1 MGPGED
7 DVWDPPVSERSIG
20 LVRGRGGFVDWGRG
34 ATSTSFTNPII
45 PAGVWVRWEGD
56 GILRNPHRIG
66 RSLFC
71 WGW

>member
-1 MGPGED
+1 MGPTCKREEHWVGER
-7 DVWDPPVSERSIG
+7 EG
-20 LVRGRGGFVDWGRG
+20 GGFVDWGRG

>member
-1 MGPGED
+1 MGPTCKREEHWVGER
-7 DVWDPPVSERSIG
+7 E
-20 LVRGRGGFVDWGRG
+20 GGFVDWGRG